1 MSLVIIGIAL
11 LVSIAWLWLALVGTE
26 RSDQEWRV
34 RQAEVDAHEAR
45 LELEEA
51 QRRLRAERAKLERM
65 RSML

>member
-1 MSLVIIGIAL
+1 MSWVIIGIAL

-34 RQAEVDAHEAR
+34 RQAEADAHEAR

-51 QRRLRAERAKLERM
+51 QRRLRAERAKLDRM
-65 RSML
+65 RSLL